1 MNTLISSILH
11 ERDENKKNGL
21 VWEGNDIGWCKVV
34 EYEYLNKVSVIN
46 KNKLTDECRVTLED
60 KNKDRFTKVVWDID
74 GEYFMGNKKC
84 VH

>member
-11 ERDENKKNGL
+11 EREENKKNGL
-21 VWEGNDIGWCKVV
+21 VWEGKDSGWCKVV

>member
-60 KNKDRFTKVVWDID
+60 KNKDRFTKVVWDIN